1 MKAEKGNR
9 EYYIEESQKRFY
21 QDRGFDIKDDDSKT
35 IAYGRGKTVPYNEY
49 EKVTAR
55 NKELEEQVA
64 ELQKKLD
71 ADDRTENPKPLQK
84 EKTDKGSSKGGGE
97 DSKKG

>member
-9 EYYIEESQKRFY
+9 EYYIEESQKKFY
-21 QDRGFDIKDDDSKT
+21 QDRGFDIKDDDSKV
-35 IAYGRGKTVPYNEY
+35 IAYGRGKTVSYNEY

-71 ADDRTENPKPLQK
+71 VDDQTENPKSLQK
-84 EKTDKGSSKGGGE
+84 EKTDKGNSKDG
-97 DSKKG
+97 SKKG